1 MNKKNGICTQI
12 NKKISLKMLVGFK
25 KNCDRLKIYIKITFN
40 FKREIPRKMLVG
52 VKRWKSTSKLHYNI
66 LKKITKKPHF
76 SHESSVNLSQ
86 NFLIP

>member
-1 MNKKNGICTQI
+1 MEFALKLT
-12 NKKISLKMLVGFK
+12 KKIPLKMLVGFK
-25 KNCDRLKIYIKITFN
+25 KNCNRLKIYIKITFN

-52 VKRWKSTSKLHYNI
+52 VKRWKSTSKIRYNI